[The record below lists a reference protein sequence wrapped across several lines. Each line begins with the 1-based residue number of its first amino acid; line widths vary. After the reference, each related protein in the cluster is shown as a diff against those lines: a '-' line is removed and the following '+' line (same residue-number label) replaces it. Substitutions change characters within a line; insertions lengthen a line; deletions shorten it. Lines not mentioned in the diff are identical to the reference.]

1 MLPILS
7 TAAATGKVAGRGALG
22 AVTDTAKSA
31 FIDPFK
37 SAIAQTGI
45 GQAANVVKDIRS
57 EAASMRGDKAAG
69 VDTSKMENELESI
82 DNSNDEQITI
92 LENLL
97 EAINFSNQLFQD
109 QMTQA
114 ASARALKNRESRE
127 AAIES
132 AAQQDAVEP
141 VEGGDEGKPKGK
153 GLFGD
158 MLGKLKKAAFFLAI
172 PALIAFFNSDTFTK
186 LREFVAD
193 KWPVVKEKI
202 ANVFGALSLFFE
214 DIMNIFTNIF
224 DPSKTVGEK
233 LEAALDLPKAF
244 FDLFR
249 RISDQIVSLFGN
261 LIGADFGEQPVTEF
275 INSVTDTITNIFDKV
290 VNFITSLPNKIGELV
305 DSLVE
310 KIPAPLRKLMGVK
323 TSSEIKAEG
332 AEQRF
337 EADSKSA
344 LTVDEQRQLAASES
358 ALPVDEQRQSGA
370 SNLDKGPTVAQQQL
384 EKMDDVVPDLGINV
398 EQLSNRDQRKYN
410 KAVDMLKQGRIDKA
424 EFEQKVSQF
433 VPATVTGTTGQIADE
448 STAANEAAASQPVQ
462 VFNDN
467 RTFTSDNSR
476 QTFAAAGASKAPKG
490 FGTF

>member
-7 TAAATGKVAGRGALG
+7 TAAATGKVAGRGAARL
-22 AVTDTAKSA
+22 ATDTARSA
-31 FIDPFK
+31 FVDPFK
-37 SAIAQTGI
+37 SAIAQSGL
-45 GQAANVVKDIRS
+45 GQAADVIKEIRS
-57 EAASMRGDKAAG
+57 EAAAMRGDKAADKAAG
-69 VDTSKMENELESI
+69 IDTSKMEDELESI
-82 DNSNDEQITI
+82 DDRNDEQIS
-92 LENLL
+92 LL
-97 EAINFSNQLFQD
+97 QQLLDATNFSNQLFQD

-114 ASARALKNRESRE
+114 ASDRAMKNRESRE

-132 AAQQDAVEP
+132 AAMEDAVEP
-141 VEGGDEGKPKGK
+141 VDVDDEGKPKGK
-153 GLFGD
+153 GLFGN

-172 PALIAFFNSDTFTK
+172 PALIAFFNSDTFVK

-193 KWPVVKEKI
+193 KWPVVKDKI
-202 ANVFGALSLFFE
+202 ANVFAALSLFF
-214 DIMNIFTNIF
+214 DDVMNIFTDIF

-261 LIGADFGEQPVTEF
+261 LIGADFGEKPVTDF
-275 INSVTDTITNIFDKV
+275 INLVTDTITDMFDKV
-290 VNFITSLPNKIGELV
+290 VNFITSLPKKIEELIG
-305 DSLVE
+305 SLVE
-310 KIPAPLRKLMGVK
+310 MIPKPLRDIMGLQ
-323 TSSEIKAEG
+323 TASEIKAEA

-344 LTVDEQRQLAASES
+344 LTVDEQRQIG
-358 ALPVDEQRQSGA
+358 V
-370 SNLDKGPTVAQQQL
+370 SNLDRGGPTVVQQQL

-398 EQLSNRDQRKYN
+398 EQLSNRDQRRYN
-410 KAVDMLKQGRIDKA
+410 KAVDMLRQGRIDTA

-433 VPATVTGTTGQIADE
+433 APTTVTGTTGQIADE
-448 STAANEAAASQPVQ
+448 STAANEAAASPPVQ

-467 RTFTSDNSR
+467 RTFTSDNSK